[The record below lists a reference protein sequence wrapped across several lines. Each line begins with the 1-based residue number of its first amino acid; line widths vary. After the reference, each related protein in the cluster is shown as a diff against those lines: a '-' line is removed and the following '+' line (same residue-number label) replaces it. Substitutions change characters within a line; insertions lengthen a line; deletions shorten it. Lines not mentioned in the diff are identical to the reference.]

1 MSNMT
6 YTQVVFTRRPPGWN
20 APPAAPRPGAA
31 QCRTGYELAGSRM
44 LRAPVLHAFVLLGT
58 TCQLTTGPRLTMP
71 ASGGMPGGPV
81 STVTILDLSFSPS
94 TPSGTVVTTV
104 PRTY

>member
-1 MSNMT
+1 
-6 YTQVVFTRRPPGWN
+6 
-20 APPAAPRPGAA
+20 
-31 QCRTGYELAGSRM
+31 M

-81 STVTILDLSFSPS
+81 STVTIQDFSFSPATLSVKVGS
-94 TPSGTVVTTV
+94 TIQGTNKGPPPHNAPSDNALWDRGPLSPPLGSKSPGGRSPVSLH
-104 PRTY
+104 P

>member
-1 MSNMT
+1 
-6 YTQVVFTRRPPGWN
+6 
-20 APPAAPRPGAA
+20 
-31 QCRTGYELAGSRM
+31 M

-81 STVTILDLSFSPS
+81 STVTIPDFSFSPATLSVKVGS
-94 TPSGTVVTTV
+94 TVQWTNKRPSPPTATSDIGILDSGQLSPPPGSHALGARRRV
-104 PRTY
+104 PF